1 MLAAV
6 LLPYGL
12 NYLVFLCF
20 VHQVSWGMLAIAV
33 AVRIDVYGVFYA
45 LALGLLLFTPRKI
58 LAPVWLCYLI
68 LHGILLLLQYSF
80 LLGLPPG
87 VCLGTEGNAGR
98 MIHFV
103 Q

>member
-1 MLAAV
+1 MLMNV
-6 LLPYGL
+6 SIVTVWSELSY
-12 NYLVFLCF
+12 F

-58 LAPVWLCYLI
+58 LAPVWLCYLV

-87 VCLGTEGNAGR
+87 VCFGTEGNTGT
-98 MIHFV
+98 
-103 Q
+103 